1 MSQELTRNKLQE
13 KAMQILYSHLL
24 LEQLGKSKD
33 IVTLIEESCDLPFDE
48 VDVFLKL
55 SLVKAIKYKD
65 ELIEYATPYLR
76 RWKFNRLNL
85 TIQSILIL
93 SLTHYKFF
101 PEMEK
106 PIIIDV
112 AVKLAKKYGDVT
124 DYKFVNGILD
134 NCLNDNLRK

>member
-1 MSQELTRNKLQE
+1 MTQALTRNKLQE
-13 KAMQILYSHLL
+13 KAMQILYSYLL

-33 IVTLIEESCDLPFDE
+33 IVSLVEESLDQQFDD

-55 SLVKAIKYKD
+55 TLVKAIKYKD
-65 ELIEYATPYLR
+65 ELIEYVTPYLR
-76 RWKFNRLNL
+76 RWKFSRLNL
-85 TIQSILIL
+85 TIQAILIL
-93 SLTHYKFF
+93 SLTHYKYFL
-101 PEMEK
+101 EMEK

-112 AVKLAKKYGDVT
+112 AVKLAKKYGDLD

>member
-65 ELIEYATPYLR
+65 ELIEYVTYHELCHFKYLNHQPAFHAYLQKYCPNER
-76 RWKFNRLNL
+76 
-85 TIQSILIL
+85 
-93 SLTHYKFF
+93 
-101 PEMEK
+101 
-106 PIIIDV
+106 
-112 AVKLAKKYGDVT
+112 KLKQCLKNYRT
-124 DYKFVNGILD
+124 DYE
-134 NCLNDNLRK
+134 